1 MTKSVRKRDA
11 RRLLVAVILFAGL
24 VIAWR
29 ADRHEIIRHA
39 SLLTNVPALSD
50 RQSWPR
56 SGGPSPCR
64 RLLLG
69 NHKALP
75 GARTVLVV
83 RRQDHGNP
91 FAVDDNSFENLSLEI
106 SDPKTYET
114 IAIPSPRV
122 KLFYSSGGLIWV
134 DNCRGQFGTEAVG
147 LITLK
152 TIGNHF
158 VRAEI
163 DLEVA
168 TVDAGSGAGR
178 SAVRFRD
185 AGWYW

>member
-1 MTKSVRKRDA
+1 MIKSVRKKDA
-11 RRLLVAVILFAGL
+11 RAVLVVVILLVAL

-29 ADRHEIIRHA
+29 ADRHAMIRDA
-39 SLLTNVPALSD
+39 ALLTNVPALSD
-50 RQSWPR
+50 RQSWPT
-56 SGGPSPCR
+56 SGGDSPCG

-69 NHKALP
+69 NH
-75 GARTVLVV
+75 RTVAGDKTVFVV
-83 RRQDHGNP
+83 RKHDHGNL
-91 FAVDDNSFENLSLEI
+91 FAIDDNSFENLSLEI
-106 SDPKTYET
+106 GDPKSNET

-122 KLFYSSGGLIWV
+122 KLFYSSGGVIWV
-134 DNCRGQFGTEAVG
+134 DHCSGQFGTDAVG

-152 TIGNHF
+152 TFGNKF

-168 TVDAGSGAGR
+168 TVGTGSRTAR

-185 AGWYW
+185 KGWYW